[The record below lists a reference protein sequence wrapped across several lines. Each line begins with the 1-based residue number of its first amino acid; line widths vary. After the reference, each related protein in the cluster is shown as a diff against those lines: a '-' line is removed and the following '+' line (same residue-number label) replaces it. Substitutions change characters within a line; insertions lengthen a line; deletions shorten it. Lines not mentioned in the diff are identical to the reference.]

1 MELLRTYPDRPPSET
16 FRQVAELVEAGPFP
30 QRDRAEYWIAT
41 ARLSTGDRAGARAWF
56 ARLARDYPG
65 SIWHE
70 RSLLGLAEAAAEERD
85 YSAAL
90 GFHAGARQARDPA
103 VREMARIAASEVEIL
118 RTRQRWA
125 WASGMAALCIAGF
138 FAASALRRGGR
149 PWPLPGEAR
158 IVLPVLC
165 VLSLLSIRID
175 PLPRAA
181 ILEVC
186 AGGAALAVLSGT
198 RLRAVRPRGWR
209 KLLHAALALTAL
221 LCLTYLA
228 IYRGNLVG
236 MLVETVRAGPD

>member
-1 MELLRTYPDRPPSET
+1 MELLRTYPDRPPAET

-41 ARLSTGDRAGARAWF
+41 ARLSTGDRTGARDWF
-56 ARLARDYPG
+56 ARLARDSPG
-65 SIWHE
+65 SVWHE

-90 GFHAGARQARDPA
+90 GFHAAAQRARDPA
-103 VREMARIAASEVEIL
+103 VREMGRVAAAEVEVL

-125 WASGMAALCIAGF
+125 WGCGMAAVCIAGF

-149 PWPLPGEAR
+149 PWPLPSEAR

-181 ILEVC
+181 ILEIS
-186 AGGAALAVLSGT
+186 AGGAALAVLSGM

-209 KLLHAALALTAL
+209 QLLHAVLALTAL
-221 LCLTYLA
+221 TCLAFVA

-236 MLVETVRAGPD
+236 LLVETVRAGPD